1 MSFVGSGWNSTVLRD
16 DGSVTKIVRR
26 TEMMGPERRA
36 SRIAKLRE
44 LIGQNALCLGDMVV
58 NSTVCEISHPLSSR
72 PVVAI
77 TQPYV
82 EGYDALANPVSSDVK
97 QQLKAFAV
105 RSLDTMVPNGFAP
118 DLVGP
123 GNILVSKQGAG
134 EQIQLVDTVA
144 LENLNVPNASFP
156 SSVKKLIELAK

>member
-1 MSFVGSGWNSTVLRD
+1 
-16 DGSVTKIVRR
+16 
-26 TEMMGPERRA
+26 
-36 SRIAKLRE
+36 
-44 LIGQNALCLGDMVV
+44 
-58 NSTVCEISHPLSSR
+58 
-72 PVVAI
+72 
-77 TQPYV
+77 
-82 EGYDALANPVSSDVK
+82 
-97 QQLKAFAV
+97 
-105 RSLDTMVPNGFAP
+105 MVPNGFAP